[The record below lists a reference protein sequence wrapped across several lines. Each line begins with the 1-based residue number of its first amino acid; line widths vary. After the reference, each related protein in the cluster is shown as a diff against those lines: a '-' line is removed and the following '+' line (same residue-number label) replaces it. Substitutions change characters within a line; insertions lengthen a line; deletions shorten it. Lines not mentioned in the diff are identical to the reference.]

1 MWLVAVV
8 VFYSKKAQVALHLDE
23 LIGVV
28 RLESSLE
35 VVCLVT
41 IVDHFLRLLLK
52 NVGLAVG

>member
-8 VFYSKKAQVALHLDE
+8 VFYSKKAQVALHLNE

-35 VVCLVT
+35 VVRLVT
-41 IVDHFLRLLLK
+41 VVDHFFSLLFK
-52 NVGLAVG
+52 NVVLAVC